1 MSAGDH
7 VEAVE
12 LDLVGVMVDAP
23 ANVPVMQL
31 REQQGE
37 RRVLSIYIGIAE
49 ASSIRIVLD
58 GHKSPRPLTHDLLVE
73 MLEEFGAH
81 LNRVVIT
88 EMRNHT
94 YFAELQLVHN
104 GQRHAISCRPS
115 DAVAIAVRSEVPIA
129 ASRELLDQ
137 VGQVVEEGDEESE
150 EEVLEEFRDFI
161 DSINPEDFQEK

>member
-1 MSAGDH
+1 MSAGGSS
-7 VEAVE
+7 EAVE
-12 LDLVGVMVDAP
+12 LDLVGVVVDAP
-23 ANVPVMQL
+23 ANVPVMHL
-31 REQQGE
+31 REQEGE
-37 RRVLSIYIGIAE
+37 RRVLSIYIGVAE
-49 ASSIRIVLD
+49 ASAIRIVLD
-58 GHKSPRPLTHDLLVE
+58 GHRSPRPLTHDLMVE

-88 EMRNHT
+88 EMKNHT
-94 YFAELQLVHN
+94 YFAELQVVHN

-129 ASRELLDQ
+129 ANRELLDQ
-137 VGQVVEEGDEESE
+137 VGQVVEEGDDENE